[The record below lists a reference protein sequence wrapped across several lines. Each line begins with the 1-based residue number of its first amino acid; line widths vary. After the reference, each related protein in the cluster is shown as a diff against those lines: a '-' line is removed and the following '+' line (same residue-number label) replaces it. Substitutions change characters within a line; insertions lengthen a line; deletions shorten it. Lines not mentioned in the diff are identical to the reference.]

1 VHFAHLA
8 NTLIRDEESARDNH
22 VLSCNFAKYSP
33 ILNIFFNYRVRD
45 KPFLIWLLTTPPDLK
60 YVATLRCTL
69 LLMACFADI
78 NVSQGSVATCASCGG
93 TFNIHLTANLPRNLP
108 VKVFK
113 SVNIWQNYGHDIN
126 DRLFGIR
133 RILPGWESVVT
144 ETDWRLILWAV
155 YAAFVKR
162 CSQLRLMWLRRD
174 CDCDNRATSSNIV
187 QFCNCD
193 ATAMWL
199 QTKLNM
205 FIFSARLH
213 KVAANHNAGIGM
225 GVVDQRWRHCLLL
238 FSCVL
243 VN

>member
-113 SVNIWQNYGHDIN
+113 SVIF
-126 DRLFGIR
+126 DRIMVMTLTIAFSAFEEFFLVGRALSQKPTEDLFSE
-133 RILPGWESVVT
+133 LSMPPSLSVV
-144 ETDWRLILWAV
+144 
-155 YAAFVKR
+155 
-162 CSQLRLMWLRRD
+162 
-174 CDCDNRATSSNIV
+174 
-187 QFCNCD
+187 
-193 ATAMWL
+193 
-199 QTKLNM
+199 
-205 FIFSARLH
+205 
-213 KVAANHNAGIGM
+213 HNY
-225 GVVDQRWRHCLLL
+225 D
-238 FSCVL
+238 
-243 VN
+243 

>member
-1 VHFAHLA
+1 
-8 NTLIRDEESARDNH
+8 
-22 VLSCNFAKYSP
+22 
-33 ILNIFFNYRVRD
+33 
-45 KPFLIWLLTTPPDLK
+45 
-60 YVATLRCTL
+60 
-69 LLMACFADI
+69 MACFADI

-133 RILPGWESVVT
+133 RILPCWESVVA

-174 CDCDNRATSSNIV
+174 CDCDNRATSCNIV

-205 FIFSARLH
+205 FIFSARLQE
-213 KVAANHNAGIGM
+213 VAANHNAGIGM
-225 GVVDQRWRHCLLL
+225 GVVDQRWHHCLLL
-238 FSCVL
+238 FSCVS